1 MERVED
7 PLEEQGPLV
16 LIEIVMGPSEGWGR
30 IWSAY
35 SLRSFLRRLR

>member
-7 PLEEQGPLV
+7 PLGEQDPLV

-30 IWSAY
+30 IWSAC
-35 SLRSFLRRLR
+35 SLRNSRRRLR